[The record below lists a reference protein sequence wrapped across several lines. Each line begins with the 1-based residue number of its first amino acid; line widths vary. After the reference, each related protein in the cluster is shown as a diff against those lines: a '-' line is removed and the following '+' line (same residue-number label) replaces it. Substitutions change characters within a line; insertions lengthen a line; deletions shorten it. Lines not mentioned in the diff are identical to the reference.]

1 MCKSFFFTK
10 FNCVFFYRSHL
21 VKVYRKETFFIC
33 VPLLLRYINSHLA
46 QFSSLF
52 WVQQSPHHFFPLNLL
67 NNKPSSKWHQQQDSS
82 ILWFNVCY
90 VAFFK
95 AGQSFPFFRGVCTQ
109 VVASTTRFEP
119 MTFSIKLQFIQRN

>member
-67 NNKPSSKWHQQQDSS
+67 NNKPSKRHQQQDS
-82 ILWFNVCY
+82 
-90 VAFFK
+90 FFM
-95 AGQSFPFFRGVCTQ
+95 GSMCVICCLLQSWPKFSFFRGVYTQ
-109 VVASTTRFEP
+109 VVAPTTRFEP
-119 MTFSIKLQFIQRN
+119 MTFSIKLQFIQRH